1 MAMGRGFRAFH
12 TNEKNP
18 SSNPGGYS
26 VVLEQRGKNDVVL
39 FENYAVATMSKF
51 QCIVV
56 SLQNFCDTYALS
68 FYRSQNVL
76 CRSKF
81 LEPAQKFDCI

>member
-12 TNEKNP
+12 TNDKNP

-39 FENYAVATMSKF
+39 FENYAVATMSKCQCTVMRF
-51 QCIVV
+51 QQFDSSQGPLLLD
-56 SLQNFCDTYALS
+56 SLLGAEMMSLLKINF
-68 FYRSQNVL
+68 
-76 CRSKF
+76 
-81 LEPAQKFDCI
+81 